1 MGVTVKLL
9 QGSELR
15 SKIKIA
21 SLKSKMT
28 KIHFDLNFG
37 KNSPNGKSD
46 HFQMVFLAVIKLMF
60 YEQKFHKI

>member
-21 SLKSKMT
+21 SLNSKMT

-37 KNSPNGKSD
+37 KNSPTGKSD
-46 HFQMVFLAVIKLMF
+46 QFQMFFLAVIKLMF